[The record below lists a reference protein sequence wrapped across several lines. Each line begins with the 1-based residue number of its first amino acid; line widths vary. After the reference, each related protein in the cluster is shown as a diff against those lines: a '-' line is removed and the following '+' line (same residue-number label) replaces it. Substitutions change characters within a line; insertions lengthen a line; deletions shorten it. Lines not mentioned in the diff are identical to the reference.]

1 MTLFCVRLA
10 LTGID
15 MGLVKLKPLTLLE
28 LSIFFFHILSYFEK
42 KVLES
47 NSLASVFVFFSI
59 FTLKRLKRPMNFPKN
74 VENTTL
80 DDMLKYFLTLGL
92 SR

>member
-1 MTLFCVRLA
+1 MILFYVRLA

-47 NSLASVFVFFSI
+47 NSLVFFST
-59 FTLKRLKRPMNFPKN
+59 FKLKRLKRPMNFPKY